1 MDVSVKNRDA
11 LNAVLTVK
19 ISNKDYATPYENS
32 LKNYRKQIQMP
43 GFRKGH
49 VPASIVKK
57 KYGPSILAEEI
68 DKILNKSIK
77 PSGSSVSVLQITNR
91 I

>member
-32 LKNYRKQIQMP
+32 LGKVMFP
-43 GFRKGH
+43 
-49 VPASIVKK
+49 
-57 KYGPSILAEEI
+57 LA
-68 DKILNKSIK
+68 L
-77 PSGSSVSVLQITNR
+77 
-91 I
+91 

>member
-19 ISNKDYATPYENS
+19 ISNKDYATPYEKS

-43 GFRKGH
+43 GFRK
-49 VPASIVKK
+49 VMFL
-57 KYGPSILAEEI
+57 LA
-68 DKILNKSIK
+68 L
-77 PSGSSVSVLQITNR
+77 
-91 I
+91 

>member
-43 GFRKGH
+43 AF
-49 VPASIVKK
+49 
-57 KYGPSILAEEI
+57 E
-68 DKILNKSIK
+68 
-77 PSGSSVSVLQITNR
+77 SVFCNFLMNSHRV
-91 I
+91 